1 MPSVELSA
9 TTQPESALFKA
20 LRFPPSYMLLLPYG
34 LLSSQPA
41 ADRLAEPHV
50 DRRTMGARHS
60 DLDIPDQLVLA
71 AH

>member
-1 MPSVELSA
+1 
-9 TTQPESALFKA
+9 
-20 LRFPPSYMLLLPYG
+20 MLLLPYG

-41 ADRLAEPHV
+41 PDRLAEPHV